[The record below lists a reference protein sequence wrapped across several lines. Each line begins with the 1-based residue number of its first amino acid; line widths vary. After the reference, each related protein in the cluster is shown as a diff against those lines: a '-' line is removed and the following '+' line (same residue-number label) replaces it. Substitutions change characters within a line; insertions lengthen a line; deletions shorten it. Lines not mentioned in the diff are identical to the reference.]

1 MIKAI
6 ENVKISSGYTTTI
19 VNGRGKEFAKKVTL
33 LNDVRLTRRKIVLLV
48 LVTLVHNIFD
58 LLRMF
63 NQLKF

>member
-1 MIKAI
+1 MLRSLQA
-6 ENVKISSGYTTTI
+6 TATI
-19 VNGRGKEFAKKVTL
+19 VNDRRRQFAKKVTL

-63 NQLKF
+63 NQLKI